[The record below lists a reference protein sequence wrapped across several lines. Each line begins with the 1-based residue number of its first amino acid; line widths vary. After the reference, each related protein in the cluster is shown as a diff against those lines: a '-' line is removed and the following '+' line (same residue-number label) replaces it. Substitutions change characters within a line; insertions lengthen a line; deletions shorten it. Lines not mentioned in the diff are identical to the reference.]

1 MRQTCYTTI
10 ILYTLFF
17 TACSNPF
24 QKNEKPEPENLATE
38 EITFSDKINS
48 VSRWGQGDV
57 SLIEVKVE
65 YVGKSPKLPAK
76 GPLPSYDWNNKNT
89 DFYNIEIK
97 NLTNSPI
104 QLLKTINIFQFGA
117 PGEYFDPNYISHRYG
132 SSTIPA
138 NGSISRENSW
148 IWGKGQH
155 NKMEQFFWAKIDDP
169 SFSGKSEFQFIV
181 RTYFNR

>member
-38 EITFSDKINS
+38 EITFSDKIKS
-48 VSRWGQGDV
+48 VSRWVQDDV

-89 DFYNIEIK
+89 DF
-97 NLTNSPI
+97 
-104 QLLKTINIFQFGA
+104 
-117 PGEYFDPNYISHRYG
+117 
-132 SSTIPA
+132 
-138 NGSISRENSW
+138 
-148 IWGKGQH
+148 
-155 NKMEQFFWAKIDDP
+155 
-169 SFSGKSEFQFIV
+169 
-181 RTYFNR
+181 